1 MKTRIQIIAFLVFS
15 ILVAV
20 SCSNKKLE
28 NNIKSLEKRVAALER
43 KQGIQ
48 PANQTTSRNVPVDTK
63 TDLNP
68 EGPFAEFRFDQMEY
82 DFGVIQEGDVVEHTF
97 TFTNTGAVPLVIQK
111 ATATCGCTVPEWP
124 KQPISTGETGEIKI
138 KFNSKGRKNLQT
150 KYVNILAN
158 TSPEQTRLKIVGNVT
173 PNS

>member
-1 MKTRIQIIAFLVFS
+1 MKSIVWISSVGILAFLISFG
-15 ILVAV
+15 
-20 SCSNKKLE
+20 CTNKKVE

-43 KQGIQ
+43 KQGIE
-48 PANQTTSRNVPVDTK
+48 PANQTIASQAKGEAVLSNNAP
-63 TDLNP
+63 
-68 EGPFAEFRFDQMEY
+68 GQYAAIQFDQMEY
-82 DFGVIQEGDVVEHTF
+82 NFGSVNEGDIVEHVF
-97 TFTNTGAVPLVIQK
+97 RFTNEGDIPLVISK

-124 KQPISTGETGEIKI
+124 KEPIAKGGTGQITV

-158 TSPEQTRLKIVGNVT
+158 TSPEQTRLKITGTVV

>member
-1 MKTRIQIIAFLVFS
+1 MRNTIQIVLLLTFISALS
-15 ILVAV
+15 L
-20 SCSNKKLE
+20 SCTNKKLE

-43 KQGIQ
+43 SQGIQ
-48 PANQTTSRNVPVDTK
+48 PTNQTIQNKPAENVK
-63 TDLNP
+63 TVSNP
-68 EGPFAEFRFDQMEY
+68 EGPFAAFDFGQMEF
-82 DFGVIQEGDVVEHTF
+82 DFGSVKEGEVVEHTF
-97 TFTNTGAVPLVIQK
+97 EFTNVGDVPLVIQR

-124 KQPISTGETGEIKI
+124 KEPISAGETGQIKV

-158 TSPEQTRLKIVGNVT
+158 TNPQQTRLKITGTVL